1 MLPTKEESKMYDGHL
16 ETNDSSMMDSMIV
29 KKSGHL
35 YITTDEEIKEGDW
48 VYWTDPEGL
57 TSDINQV
64 ISVDEEMI
72 FLSHPE
78 HSETEALPHECRKI
92 IATTDPKLVKLIA
105 GGGEGNAGV
114 WKMLPQ
120 IQQSFIEEYC
130 KAGGIDKVL
139 VEYEC
144 LTSTI
149 TIVLDFSKV
158 TADEA
163 IKSDGKCIESR
174 LKVDSNNC
182 IIIHPVTKDYYPIYD
197 EATNKTLHVQA
208 PDLKQAE
215 VIASYLNFD
224 NFIDGQ
230 QILTNP
236 TIHPVEEKMYSLDKM
251 KANIHAFCI
260 HNVIPE
266 DNETFKSIADEWIK
280 ENL

>member
-1 MLPTKEESKMYDGHL
+1 MKKEATVHMLPTKEESKMYDGHL

-130 KAGGIDKVL
+130 KQGGIDKVL
-139 VEYEC
+139 VEYMNGYINNRPV
-144 LTSTI
+144 SNG
-149 TIVLDFSKV
+149 VLK
-158 TADEA
+158 T
-163 IKSDGKCIESR
+163 
-174 LKVDSNNC
+174 DSNNC
-182 IIIHPVTKDYYPIYD
+182 IIIHPVEESLLEECLNAIEFLSD
-197 EATNKTLHVQA
+197 EANTNQ
-208 PDLKQAE
+208 
-215 VIASYLNFD
+215 
-224 NFIDGQ
+224 
-230 QILTNP
+230 
-236 TIHPVEEKMYSLDKM
+236 YSELIK
-251 KANIHAFCI
+251 K
-260 HNVIPE
+260 
-266 DNETFKSIADEWIK
+266 IK